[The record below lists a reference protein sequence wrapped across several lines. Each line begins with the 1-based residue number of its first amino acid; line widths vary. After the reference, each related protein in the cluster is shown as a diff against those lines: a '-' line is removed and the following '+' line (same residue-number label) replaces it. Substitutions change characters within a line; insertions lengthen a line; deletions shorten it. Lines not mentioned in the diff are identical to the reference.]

1 MKRVSFSQSPPPF
14 SSLTVFFL
22 LFFFVVFVFSGA
34 LNNDFVNWDDA
45 SFVDKNPMI
54 QSFDSER
61 LFQMATSFHTGNWHP
76 VTWLSH
82 ALDYRLFGSDPAG
95 HHLTS
100 ILLHGVNVF
109 LVFVLFRR
117 LLTLAKTD
125 FSSVNIFWVGMT
137 AALLFGLHP
146 LRVESVVWVSERKDL
161 LCALFV
167 LAGYLVYL
175 SYANASDSKSSR
187 YQYGWVLFLF
197 LCALASKPMAV
208 TFPFILLL
216 LDVYPLRRF
225 GRKAV
230 LEKIPLFLMSL
241 GLSLMTLMAQQ
252 QAGAMVSMEQLALA
266 DRGLNAVRS
275 IVFYPMK
282 VLWPVNLTALYPF
295 PSQLTPVSLWFSG
308 SLSLIVGVTVF
319 CVWRAKKRQWFWL
332 VAWLYYLVSLVP
344 VLGIVQVGGQAAA
357 DRYTYLPTISFF
369 LLAGLGLFRLGR
381 VLGQSAVPRFLVG
394 AWGAVLIV
402 GLMGLTQKQ
411 VKVWEN
417 AETLWWHAVQI
428 FPDRLPRARLFLG
441 WAYLNR
447 NALTEAEKEFRT
459 ALEINPIFV
468 KAQNGLALVEY
479 KRGRLESAEIKF
491 NKALSLDS
499 EFAGAYNGL
508 GLVEYKRGRLES
520 AEIKFNKAL
529 ALDSKFVE
537 ARLNLGLV
545 LFDLGRW
552 SQAETQYLQALAQEP
567 DSVEVHNNLGLL
579 YYRQGR
585 MQEAEAQYL
594 SGLHKDFEY
603 FGLHFNLGNLYRA
616 MGRLN
621 EAVAAYRLAIRFNAR
636 WAAPHN
642 HLGEVYLELGLKDQ
656 AEVEFTAAVAVE
668 LKNESAD

>member
-381 VLGQSAVPRFLVG
+381 VLGQSAVPRFLIG
-394 AWGAVLIV
+394 ACGVVLVV

-411 VKVWEN
+411 VKVWKN
-417 AETLWWHAVQI
+417 TETLWRHTVQV
-428 FPDRLPRARLFLG
+428 FPERLPRARFFLG
-441 WAYLNR
+441 TDYLNR
-447 NALTEAEKEFRT
+447 NKLADAEREFQT
-459 ALEINPIFV
+459 ALRMNSIYTE
-468 KAQNGLALVEY
+468 
-479 KRGRLESAEIKF
+479 
-491 NKALSLDS
+491 
-499 EFAGAYNGL
+499 AYNGL
-508 GLVEYKRGRLES
+508 GLVEYKRGRLQS
-520 AEIKFNKAL
+520 AEKKFKKAL
-529 ALDSKFVE
+529 ALNSEFVE

-552 SQAETQYLQALAQEP
+552 SQAETQYLQALEQEP

>member
-1 MKRVSFSQSPPPF
+1 MKRVSLFQSSP
-14 SSLTVFFL
+14 SYLTVFFFLL
-22 LFFFVVFVFSGA
+22 LFVFIAFGSA
-34 LNNDFVNWDDA
+34 LNNEFLSWDDA
-45 SFVDKNPMI
+45 SFVSANRMI

-61 LFQMATSFHTGNWHP
+61 LFQMATSFHTGNWYP
-76 VTWLSH
+76 ITWFSH
-82 ALDYRLFGSDPAG
+82 ALDYRLFGSNPAG

-100 ILLHGVNVF
+100 ILWHGVNIF
-109 LVFVLFRR
+109 LVFVLFQR
-117 LLTLAKTD
+117 LLSLAKVD
-125 FSSVNIFWVGMT
+125 FYSADLFWAGIA

-146 LRVESVVWVSERKDL
+146 LRVESVVWVSQRKDL
-161 LCALFV
+161 LCAFFV
-167 LAGYLVYL
+167 LAGYLAYL
-175 SYANASDSKSSR
+175 SYANAPDSRSSQYR
-187 YQYGWVLFLF
+187 YGGVLFLF
-197 LCALASKPMAV
+197 FCALASKPMAV
-208 TFPFILLL
+208 TVPFILLL
-216 LDVYPLRRF
+216 LDIYPLRRF
-225 GRKAV
+225 GLKAV
-230 LEKIPLFLMSL
+230 FEKIPFFLISL
-241 GLSLMTLMAQQ
+241 GLAVVTLMAQR
-252 QAGAMVSMEQLALA
+252 QAGAIVSVEQLDLA

-295 PSQLTPVSLWFSG
+295 PSQLTPASLWFSG
-308 SLSLIVGVTVF
+308 SLSLIMGVSAF

-381 VLGQSAVPRFLVG
+381 VLGQSAVPRFLIG
-394 AWGAVLIV
+394 ACGVVLVV

-411 VKVWEN
+411 VKVWKN
-417 AETLWWHAVQI
+417 TETLWRHTVQV
-428 FPDRLPRARLFLG
+428 FPERLPRARFFLG
-441 WAYLNR
+441 KDYLNR
-447 NALTEAEKEFRT
+447 NKLADAEREFQTTLRMNSIYTE
-459 ALEINPIFV
+459 
-468 KAQNGLALVEY
+468 
-479 KRGRLESAEIKF
+479 
-491 NKALSLDS
+491 
-499 EFAGAYNGL
+499 AYNGL
-508 GLVEYKRGRLES
+508 GLVEYKRGRLQS
-520 AEIKFNKAL
+520 AEKKFKKAL
-529 ALDSKFVE
+529 ALNSEFVE

-552 SQAETQYLQALAQEP
+552 SQAETQYLQALEQEP